1 MMKDNLYTD
10 SILCGDRQDHYDSR
24 LDLAII
30 VNVIFCYIKYNIINV
45 VDNIVY
51 SKRTII
57 LDH

>member
-1 MMKDNLYTD
+1 M
-10 SILCGDRQDHYDSR
+10 
-24 LDLAII
+24 AII
-30 VNVIFCYIKYNIINV
+30 VNVIFCYIKNNIINV